1 MESRWTRRK
10 SSAGPSWPVTAG
22 GKVIRA
28 DRLYVPSK
36 PQGLGK
42 PPVCGV
48 EAPLGA
54 EPAAAHSL
62 AGIPGSTA

>member
-1 MESRWTRRK
+1 M
-10 SSAGPSWPVTAG
+10 
-22 GKVIRA
+22 IRA
-28 DRLYVPSK
+28 DRPYVPPK
-36 PQGLGK
+36 PQALGK

-54 EPAAAHSL
+54 IPAAAHSL